1 MASNP
6 GSIYPQFM
14 QMKKNQFKHSLNKQM
29 MAFAGKGKTKKQ
41 VQSDTPDPDAMDE
54 QSAKTRTLK
63 RMGAKEYQSG
73 IDALSAAYGSY
84 SDGDSG
90 TFGAGGGK
98 GGTFGGK

>member
-14 QMKKNQFKHSLNKQM
+14 QMKKNQFKHSVNKQM
-29 MAFAGKGKTKKQ
+29 MSFAGKAKTKKQ
-41 VQSDTPDPDAMDE
+41 VQGDTPDPDAMDE
-54 QSAKTRTLK
+54 ANAQTRTLK
-63 RMGAKEYQSG
+63 KMGANAYKG
-73 IDALSAAYGSY
+73 DIDSLAQAYGSY
-84 SDGDSG
+84 DSGDSG